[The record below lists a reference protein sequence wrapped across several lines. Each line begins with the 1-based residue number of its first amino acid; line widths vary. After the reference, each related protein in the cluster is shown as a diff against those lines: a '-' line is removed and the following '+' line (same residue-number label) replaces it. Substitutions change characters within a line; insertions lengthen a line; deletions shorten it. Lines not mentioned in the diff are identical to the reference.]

1 MVVLLLT
8 MESANICILINS
20 GIYCPKNRKIMI
32 VLNAIVF
39 IVMCAV
45 IVAMIIDGYHFI
57 KEVLTEE

>member
-1 MVVLLLT
+1 
-8 MESANICILINS
+8 
-20 GIYCPKNRKIMI
+20 MI